1 MDRRTFLQHSV
12 VLSGAF
18 CLDFPAFARKI
29 KSFGKPRLKIGI
41 VSDIHI
47 RDIKSASTFEH
58 TLEYFRSQNVDGVI
72 IAGDIADYGFES
84 QFANAAEKWY
94 KVFPNDL
101 APDGHIVE
109 KLFVYGNHDLEGHNY
124 GFVKKAHPD
133 GAYREKE
140 KISGRQAEIWE
151 KYLHEKWEPIQ
162 LKQVNG
168 YYFICGHYQNR
179 KNMPG
184 LDKFLERHH
193 DKLVNKK
200 KPFFYIQ
207 HTHPKDTCSSPYV
220 WGQDGGEVTKL
231 LSAYPNA
238 VSFSGHS
245 HTPLTDDRTIWQGA
259 FTSVGTASLS
269 YVFPIGARENSEVF
283 RVKEK
288 VPAQMPV
295 MDYYKGKH
303 GMLMTVYE
311 DYITLE
317 RREFIHDEL
326 LGDNWIIPLPHST
339 ADAPLSFENRAQKAS
354 VPQFGANAK
363 VTVTRGTGKSRNKE
377 EKKQI
382 IAHFPSVLK
391 KTTGV
396 RAFDYEVQAEIRDED
411 VSKVMMTKRI
421 FSPGSIMGENHDEEE
436 VTCIFAEDE
445 IPYKAPIRFVVRPC
459 ECFGKKG
466 NPIYSEWIENN

>member
-1 MDRRTFLQHSV
+1 
-12 VLSGAF
+12 
-18 CLDFPAFARKI
+18 
-29 KSFGKPRLKIGI
+29 
-41 VSDIHI
+41 
-47 RDIKSASTFEH
+47 
-58 TLEYFRSQNVDGVI
+58 
-72 IAGDIADYGFES
+72 
-84 QFANAAEKWY
+84 
-94 KVFPNDL
+94 
-101 APDGHIVE
+101 
-109 KLFVYGNHDLEGHNY
+109 
-124 GFVKKAHPD
+124 
-133 GAYREKE
+133 
-140 KISGRQAEIWE
+140 
-151 KYLHEKWEPIQ
+151 
-162 LKQVNG
+162 
-168 YYFICGHYQNR
+168 
-179 KNMPG
+179 
-184 LDKFLERHH
+184 
-193 DKLVNKK
+193 
-200 KPFFYIQ
+200 
-207 HTHPKDTCSSPYV
+207 
-220 WGQDGGEVTKL
+220 
-231 LSAYPNA
+231 
-238 VSFSGHS
+238 
-245 HTPLTDDRTIWQGA
+245 LTDDRTIWQGA